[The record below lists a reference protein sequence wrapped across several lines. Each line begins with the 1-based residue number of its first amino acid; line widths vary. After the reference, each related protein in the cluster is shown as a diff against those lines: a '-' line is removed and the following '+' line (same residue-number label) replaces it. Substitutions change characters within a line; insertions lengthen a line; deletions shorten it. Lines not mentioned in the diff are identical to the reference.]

1 MSFINSVKNFIGMED
16 DDEYYDDEYME
27 DDDEEYEEE
36 PRKQRFSSFANR
48 ASKVV
53 PVRAQ
58 GSNNKVRIIK
68 PKSFEESGKI
78 ADEIKGDRLVIFDVT
93 TLDIDQARRIVD
105 FIVGSAYALN
115 GNVRRVSGGIFVA
128 APNSIDITGDN
139 LKEQTRSSFDWNV

>member
-1 MSFINSVKNFIGMED
+1 MGIINSVKSFIGMED
-16 DDEYYDDEYME
+16 EEELYDDGYIEN
-27 DDDEEYEEE
+27 DDEEYEDE
-36 PRKQRFSSFANR
+36 PKKRFSSFSNR
-48 ASKVV
+48 AAKVV
-53 PVRAQ
+53 PVRS
-58 GSNNKVRIIK
+58 GPNSKVRIIK

-93 TLDIDQARRIVD
+93 ALQIEEARRIVD

>member
-1 MSFINSVKNFIGMED
+1 MSFINSVKSFIGMDD
-16 DDEYYDDEYME
+16 DDEFYDDDEYME
-27 DDDEEYEEE
+27 DDDEEYDDE
-36 PRKQRFSSFANR
+36 PKRRFASFTGR

-53 PVRAQ
+53 PVRA
-58 GSNNKVRIIK
+58 GSSSKVRIIK

-78 ADEIKGDRLVIFDVT
+78 ADEIKEDRLVIFDVT

-105 FIVGSAYALN
+105 FIVGAAYALN

>member
-1 MSFINSVKNFIGMED
+1 MSFIGSVKNFIGMD
-16 DDEYYDDEYME
+16 DEDEYYDNDEYME
-27 DDDEEYEEE
+27 DDDEEYEDE
-36 PRKQRFSSFANR
+36 PKRRFSSFSSR

-53 PVRAQ
+53 PVRA
-58 GSNNKVRIIK
+58 GSNAKVRIIK

>member
-1 MSFINSVKNFIGMED
+1 MSFINSVKNFIGMD

-27 DDDEEYEEE
+27 DDEEEYEEE
-36 PRKQRFSSFANR
+36 PRKQRFSSFSNR
-48 ASKVV
+48 TSKVI
-53 PVRAQ
+53 PVRSQ
-58 GSNNKVRIIK
+58 GANNKVRIIK

-128 APNSIDITGDN
+128 APNGIDISGDN
-139 LKEQTRSSFDWNV
+139 LKEQTRSNFDWNV

>member
-1 MSFINSVKNFIGMED
+1 MSFIGSVKNFIGMD
-16 DDEYYDDEYME
+16 DEDEYYDDEYME
-27 DDDEEYEEE
+27 DDGEEYEDE
-36 PRKQRFSSFANR
+36 PKRRFTSFSNR

-53 PVRAQ
+53 PVRT
-58 GSNNKVRIIK
+58 GSNSKVRIIK
-68 PKSFEESGKI
+68 PKNFEESSKI

>member
-1 MSFINSVKNFIGMED
+1 MIFINSVKNFIGMD
-16 DDEYYDDEYME
+16 DDEFYDDEEYME
-27 DDDEEYEEE
+27 DEDEEYEDE
-36 PRKQRFSSFANR
+36 PKKRFSAFSNR

-53 PVRAQ
+53 PVHA
-58 GSNNKVRIIK
+58 GSNSKVRIIK

-105 FIVGSAYALN
+105 FIVGAAYALN

>member
-1 MSFINSVKNFIGMED
+1 MSFIGSVKNFIGMD
-16 DDEYYDDEYME
+16 DEDEYYDDEYME
-27 DDDEEYEEE
+27 DDGEEYEDE
-36 PRKQRFSSFANR
+36 PKRRFTSFSNR

-53 PVRAQ
+53 PVRA
-58 GSNNKVRIIK
+58 GSNSKVRIIK
-68 PKSFEESGKI
+68 PKNFEESSKI

>member
-1 MSFINSVKNFIGMED
+1 MSFINSVKSFIGMD
-16 DDEYYDDEYME
+16 DEDEYYDDDEYME
-27 DDDEEYEEE
+27 DDEEYDDE
-36 PRKQRFSSFANR
+36 PKKRFASFSSR
-48 ASKVV
+48 AAKVV
-53 PVRAQ
+53 PVRS
-58 GSNNKVRIIK
+58 GSSAKVRIIK

-78 ADEIKGDRLVIFDVT
+78 ADEIKEDRLVIFDVT

-128 APNSIDITGDN
+128 APNSIDISGDN

>member
-1 MSFINSVKNFIGMED
+1 MSFINSVKSFIGMED
-16 DDEYYDDEYME
+16 EDEYYDDEYMDE
-27 DDDEEYEEE
+27 VDEEEEEE
-36 PRKQRFSSFANR
+36 PRRQRFSSFSSR

-53 PVRAQ
+53 PVRSGENA
-58 GSNNKVRIIK
+58 KVRIIK
-68 PKSFEESGKI
+68 PKNFEESGKI
-78 ADEIKGDRLVIFDVT
+78 ADEIKNDRLVIFDVT

-128 APNSIDITGDN
+128 APNSIDISGDN

>member
-1 MSFINSVKNFIGMED
+1 MSFIGSVKNFIGM
-16 DDEYYDDEYME
+16 DDEDEFYDDDEYME
-27 DDDEEYEEE
+27 DDNEEYDDE
-36 PRKQRFSSFANR
+36 PKKRFTSFSNR

-53 PVRAQ
+53 PVRA
-58 GSNNKVRIIK
+58 GSNSKVRIIK
-68 PKSFEESGKI
+68 PKNFEESSKI

>member
-1 MSFINSVKNFIGMED
+1 MSFISSVKNFIGMDD
-16 DDEYYDDEYME
+16 DDEYYDDDEYME
-27 DDDEEYEEE
+27 DDGEEYEEE
-36 PRKQRFSSFANR
+36 PKRRFSAFSNR
-48 ASKVV
+48 TSKVV
-53 PVRAQ
+53 PVRA
-58 GSNNKVRIIK
+58 GSNSKVRIIK

-78 ADEIKGDRLVIFDVT
+78 ADEIKGGRLVIFDVT

>member
-1 MSFINSVKNFIGMED
+1 MSFIGSVKNFIGMD
-16 DDEYYDDEYME
+16 DEDEYYDDDEYME
-27 DDDEEYEEE
+27 DDDEAYEDEHK
-36 PRKQRFSSFANR
+36 RRFSAFSGR
-48 ASKVV
+48 AAKVV
-53 PVRAQ
+53 PVRA
-58 GSNNKVRIIK
+58 GSNSKVRIIK

-78 ADEIKGDRLVIFDVT
+78 ADEIKEDRLVIFDVT

>member
-1 MSFINSVKNFIGMED
+1 MSFINSVKNFIGMD
-16 DDEYYDDEYME
+16 DEDEYYDDDEYME
-27 DDDEEYEEE
+27 DDDEEYEDE
-36 PRKQRFSSFANR
+36 PKKQRFASFSSR

-53 PVRAQ
+53 PVRA
-58 GSNNKVRIIK
+58 GSSAKVRIIK

-78 ADEIKGDRLVIFDVT
+78 ADEIKQDRLVIFDVT
-93 TLDIDQARRIVD
+93 TLEVDTARRIVD

-128 APNSIDITGDN
+128 APNSIDISGDN

>member
-1 MSFINSVKNFIGMED
+1 MSFISSVKNFIGM
-16 DDEYYDDEYME
+16 DDEDEFYDDDEYME
-27 DDDEEYEEE
+27 DDDEEYEDE
-36 PRKQRFSSFANR
+36 PKRRFASFSR

-53 PVRAQ
+53 PVRA
-58 GSNNKVRIIK
+58 GSSSKVRIIK

-78 ADEIKGDRLVIFDVT
+78 ADEIKQDRLVIFDVT
-93 TLDIDQARRIVD
+93 TLEVDTARRIVD

-128 APNSIDITGDN
+128 APNSIDISGDN

>member
-1 MSFINSVKNFIGMED
+1 MSFISSVKNFIGMD
-16 DDEYYDDEYME
+16 DEDEYYDDDEYIE

-36 PRKQRFSSFANR
+36 PKRRFASFSNR
-48 ASKVV
+48 SSKVV
-53 PVRAQ
+53 PVRA
-58 GSNNKVRIIK
+58 GSNSKVRIIK

-78 ADEIKGDRLVIFDVT
+78 ADEIKEDRLVIFDVT

>member
-1 MSFINSVKNFIGMED
+1 MSFINSVKSFIGMD
-16 DDEYYDDEYME
+16 DEDEYYDDDEYMDE
-27 DDDEEYEEE
+27 DDGEYEE
-36 PRKQRFSSFANR
+36 PKKQRFTSFTNR

-53 PVRAQ
+53 PVRA
-58 GSNNKVRIIK
+58 GSNSKVRIIK

-93 TLDIDQARRIVD
+93 TLEVDTARRIVD
-105 FIVGSAYALN
+105 FIVGAAYAVN

-128 APNSIDITGDN
+128 APNSIDISGDN

>member
-1 MSFINSVKNFIGMED
+1 MSFIGSVKNFIGMD
-16 DDEYYDDEYME
+16 DEDEYYDDDEYME
-27 DDDEEYEEE
+27 DDDEEYEDE
-36 PRKQRFSSFANR
+36 PKRRFSAFSGR
-48 ASKVV
+48 TSKVV
-53 PVRAQ
+53 PVRA
-58 GSNNKVRIIK
+58 GSNSKVRIIK

-78 ADEIKGDRLVIFDVT
+78 ADEIKEDRLVIFDVT

>member
-1 MSFINSVKNFIGMED
+1 MSFINSVKSFIGMD
-16 DDEYYDDEYME
+16 DEDEYYDDEYME
-27 DDDEEYEEE
+27 EDDEEYDDE
-36 PRKQRFSSFANR
+36 PKKQRFASFSGR

-53 PVRAQ
+53 PVRSGPNA
-58 GSNNKVRIIK
+58 KVRIIK

-93 TLDIDQARRIVD
+93 TLEVDTARRIVD

-128 APNSIDITGDN
+128 APNSIDISGEN
-139 LKEQTRSSFDWNV
+139 LKEQTRSSFDWSV